1 MTRDHHESTVI
12 PTESTVTVGILSK
25 WVHIGRGWASR
36 LFVLRQHHL
45 LYFKLRGEST
55 AVMIRKLRQRYDRVA
70 FIGRGVAD
78 LVGDYSERVANQGGQ
93 QGVGGRE
100 CGCESE
106 GTTWRDVAHEEQQ
119 HPSNEQQQ
127 QRSRD
132 ESEDDEEERGGKEEE
147 EGKGEEMGQEER
159 EGKGEGEEGE
169 EGWRREREEGRR
181 EEEVREGREG
191 SMDENEEDVARVP
204 MRVLPSRLRKEI
216 LGIDEKQGS
225 ADDRVTIDE
234 RRSFSPAR
242 VYGEGYHASGE
253 AAAAAA
259 AAAAAEG
266 RDDEDPILETRRE
279 DEREMLPVSQHDPHS
294 DPRHR
299 LDSPRQHLHSPRQHL
314 HSPPYHHHHRHH
326 QHHHH
331 RLKLRA
337 PSVLRT
343 SPLTPR
349 ALSATVSKL
358 LSSSPRLSPLESCG
372 GARGVGL
379 AVETEE
385 PQGVVEL
392 ETISSLCPSS
402 TDPTK
407 FYLATSARTLILC
420 ADSATD
426 RSLWLEVIEAAA
438 RSSPSMSGGSATA
451 AGVDAATTTVATAPA
466 VATAAAVSPAFSA
479 PTSPAAATATAP
491 ISPSVASPAPMPP
504 APAAATPTPAAADV
518 TSHTDDVING
528 GGDDVGIEST
538 AVHISFQLMID
549 CLKAADVSNDVIVR
563 CEHVVR
569 QQLARGLLGER
580 RAKEQL
586 ITRMQQLEVE
596 KAILESELMR
606 MQLQRRREGR
616 MGAWKDEEEIE
627 EEGEGEGEGEEEDGG
642 EEEGEEE
649 GDEERFFEAAEKLVG
664 EPERLA
670 DVGFSYPYV
679 PRRTHLP
686 LPDKQNRP
694 GTLAGGLWAAL
705 RECVGRDLS
714 RVCLPV
720 QLNEPIGLLHKC
732 AEEMEHSWLL
742 DRAAEYGRR
751 GDQLMRA
758 LHVAAFAMSGYANTS
773 GRLHKPFNPLLGET
787 YEADYRDKGFKLL
800 AEKVLNHPP
809 TVAAHCWGSGWQ
821 LFGDST
827 LKVRFW
833 GPSLHLV
840 PSGEAAI
847 GEAKQ
852 GEKSGG
858 CEERGESQ
866 ESVKRRSRKEGR
878 RSGRSGRSERGG
890 GERYDWSKVTTG
902 IYNII
907 VGKLQVEHFGTM
919 HIRGSRG
926 LSVRLHFKEPSLFDR
941 SKHQVHGHVQN
952 EQGEKLAFLHG
963 RWDQHLGFTI
973 SHHSMQSHSGIAA
986 GLGSKSHA
994 QLTQQQQRQV
1004 QVQEQQQA
1012 QQQQQQQQE
1021 EEKEEE
1027 EARGAREG
1035 RKHLGEVTSGPDV
1048 GGSSVAVLHGRAG
1061 AERDAPFPP
1070 ATHPVQPRV
1079 QPGVQPHVHPA
1090 TRLAAQSL
1098 WHKPA
1103 ASAHHHQQQQ
1113 QHGNKYGFTPF
1124 CITLNE
1130 ITPDIAPFLP
1140 PTDSRFRPDQRALE
1154 EGDEAR
1160 ANEEKR
1166 RLEGKQRKA
1175 RQVQA
1180 SGWEPRWFQQKAAG
1194 GTWTYKGGYWER
1206 RAAKDWHDIPNIFAD
1221 DENIGGGAGG
1231 ELVLENL
1238 QNATQTGG

>member
-1 MTRDHHESTVI
+1 MTRDNHESM
-12 PTESTVTVGILSK
+12 VTVGILSK

-78 LVGDYSERVANQGGQ
+78 LSTSTSSQSTSASSQSTSASSQ
-93 QGVGGRE
+93 STLPSSPSPSSAPPQAQA
-100 CGCESE
+100 E
-106 GTTWRDVAHEEQQ
+106 G
-119 HPSNEQQQ
+119 S
-127 QRSRD
+127 QRS
-132 ESEDDEEERGGKEEE
+132 K
-147 EGKGEEMGQEER
+147 
-159 EGKGEGEEGE
+159 
-169 EGWRREREEGRR
+169 
-181 EEEVREGREG
+181 
-191 SMDENEEDVARVP
+191 NVA
-204 MRVLPSRLRKEI
+204 
-216 LGIDEKQGS
+216 
-225 ADDRVTIDE
+225 
-234 RRSFSPAR
+234 
-242 VYGEGYHASGE
+242 
-253 AAAAAA
+253 
-259 AAAAAEG
+259 
-266 RDDEDPILETRRE
+266 
-279 DEREMLPVSQHDPHS
+279 PH
-294 DPRHR
+294 PPGFKRH
-299 LDSPRQHLHSPRQHL
+299 
-314 HSPPYHHHHRHH
+314 
-326 QHHHH
+326 
-331 RLKLRA
+331 
-337 PSVLRT
+337 
-343 SPLTPR
+343 
-349 ALSATVSKL
+349 
-358 LSSSPRLSPLESCG
+358 C
-372 GARGVGL
+372 
-379 AVETEE
+379 
-385 PQGVVEL
+385 
-392 ETISSLCPSS
+392 ISSLCPSS

-420 ADSATD
+420 ADSAAD
-426 RSLWLEVIEAAA
+426 RSLWLEAIEAAA

-586 ITRMQQLEVE
+586 ITRMQQLEV
-596 KAILESELMR
+596 
-606 MQLQRRREGR
+606 
-616 MGAWKDEEEIE
+616 
-627 EEGEGEGEGEEEDGG
+627 
-642 EEEGEEE
+642 
-649 GDEERFFEAAEKLVG
+649 
-664 EPERLA
+664 
-670 DVGFSYPYV
+670 GFSYPYV
-679 PRRTHLP
+679 PRRTHLL

-787 YEADYRDKGFKLL
+787 YEADYPDKGFKLL

-840 PSGEAAI
+840 PSGVI
-847 GEAKQ
+847 
-852 GEKSGG
+852 SVV
-858 CEERGESQ
+858 EERGESQ
-866 ESVKRRSRKEGR
+866 ESVERRSRKEGR
-878 RSGRSGRSERGG
+878 RSGRSERGG

-963 RWDQHLGFTI
+963 QWDQHLGFTI
-973 SHHSMQSHSGIAA
+973 SHRSMQSHSGIAA
-986 GLGSKSHA
+986 GLDSKSHA
-994 QLTQQQQRQV
+994 QLTPQQQRQV

-1012 QQQQQQQQE
+1012 QQQQQQQQQE

-1027 EARGAREG
+1027 EAWGAREG

-1113 QHGNKYGFTPF
+1113 QQHGNKYGFTPF
-1124 CITLNE
+1124 CVTLNE

-1154 EGDEAR
+1154 EGDEVQ

-1180 SGWEPRWFQQKAAG
+1180 SGWEPRWFQQKAPG